1 MSFKIFILN
10 FFRKHGFRPIVFA
23 SRTVAQDI
31 AAVRGARPRKGRD
44 KARII
49 SL

>member
-1 MSFKIFILN
+1 MSFKIFIL
-10 FFRKHGFRPIVFA
+10 RKHGFRPIVFA

-31 AAVRGARPRKGRD
+31 AVVRGARPRKGRD

-49 SL
+49 PL